1 MNITAEFIKQL
12 VEHPES
18 ETLDVKGD
26 QYPFAKADNNDKS
39 EILKDLRHSRMLLLT
54 WMPTSLLAFASRQ
67 LPRTGS

>member
-39 EILKDLRHSRMLLLT
+39 EILKDLM
-54 WMPTSLLAFASRQ
+54 AFANAFIDVDAYILVGVHSRQ